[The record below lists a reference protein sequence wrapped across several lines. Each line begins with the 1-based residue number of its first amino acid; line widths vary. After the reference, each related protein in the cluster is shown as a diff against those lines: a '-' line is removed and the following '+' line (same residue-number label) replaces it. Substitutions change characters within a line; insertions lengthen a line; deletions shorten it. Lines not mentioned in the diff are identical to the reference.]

1 MTDLSAYLETHADAG
16 LATAIARLAGA
27 ATRISAEIRAP
38 QGALDAVAGDVNAD
52 GDTQKALD
60 VLADEIILEAARD
73 AGAAAYMSEERAAA
87 IPLAA
92 DGDFIIASDPL
103 DGSSNIGVNVSIGT
117 IFSVLPTDGAGLIN
131 GRRQLAAGFFVY
143 GPQTTLLVTVGAG
156 VASFRMNAD
165 GDFRLIDD
173 DVRIPEQSGEFAI
186 NTGNQRHWLPP
197 VQRYIADCVA
207 GADGPRGRDF
217 SQRYVGALVAELWRI
232 FCRGGVFLYPADCGT
247 VLPMAGCALSMRR
260 HRWPCLSNRQAGAPP
275 MLSGIFSTSPRQ
287 RFTSGC
293 RLSSGRARR
302 LTRSAASTRPARY
315 LPG

>member
-16 LATAIARLAGA
+16 LATAIARLAGT
-27 ATRISAEIRAP
+27 ATHISADIHAP

-232 FCRGGVFLYPADCGT
+232 FCRGGVFLYPADSRDGFADGRLRL
-247 VLPMAGCALSMRR
+247 VYEAAPMAL
-260 HRWPCLSNRQAGAPP
+260 LVEQAG
-275 MLSGIFSTSPRQ
+275 
-287 RFTSGC
+287 
-293 RLSSGRARR
+293 GRATDAVRDILDITPTAVHQR
-302 LTRSAASTRPARY
+302 VPLVIGSREEVDEVGRQHDA
-315 LPG
+315 G